1 MYNKLLTEK
10 IIIIFYL
17 HLKAFKLNIN
27 KNHPDFFINKI
38 LFYIIQKLNEYYWL
52 SVYLIIIFNVIIE
65 L

>member
-38 LFYIIQKLNEYYWL
+38 LFYIIQKLNEYY
-52 SVYLIIIFNVIIE
+52 
-65 L
+65 